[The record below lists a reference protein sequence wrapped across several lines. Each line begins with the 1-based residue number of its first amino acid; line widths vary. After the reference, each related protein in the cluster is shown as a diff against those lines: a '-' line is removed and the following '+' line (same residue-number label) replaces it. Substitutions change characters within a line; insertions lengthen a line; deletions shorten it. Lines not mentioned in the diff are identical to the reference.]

1 MKATPSAWPAGIKKT
16 KQRKSVYSILERASL
31 PISAPEI
38 YNQVQNEDSSIWLST
53 VYRILDYFV
62 SEGLVVKTTVMDS
75 SMAFYELNHNKHKH
89 YAVCVNCRKVI
100 ELVNCPMEKFVPEIA
115 ESDFRILGHKV
126 EMYGYCKDCDRKMS
140 GLH

>member
-16 KQRKSVYSILERASL
+16 KQRKSVYSILVRASL

-62 SEGLVVKTTVMDS
+62 SEGLAVKTTVLDS
-75 SMAFYELNHNKHKH
+75 SMAYYELNSNKHKH

-100 ELVNCPMEKFVPEIA
+100 ELVNCPMEKFEPQIA
-115 ESDFRILGHKV
+115 ENDFRVLGHKV
-126 EMYGYCKDCDRKMS
+126 EMYGYCKDCDKKS
-140 GLH
+140 SDLH

>member
-53 VYRILDYFV
+53 VYRVLDYFV
-62 SEGLVVKTTVMDS
+62 SEGLAVKTTVLDS
-75 SMAFYELNHNKHKH
+75 SMAYYELNSNKHKH

-100 ELVNCPMEKFVPEIA
+100 ELVNCPMEKFEPQIA
-115 ESDFRILGHKV
+115 ENDFRVLGHKV
-126 EMYGYCKDCDRKMS
+126 EMYGYCKDCDKKS
-140 GLH
+140 ADLH